1 MLDNIINDYKLIFNF
16 GKSVILF
23 MLKIELYCLEDVL
36 NDLFIFEIIIEMI
49 FKWLIIK
56 KNIIFQGLFGVGKIF
71 VVCCLVYL
79 LIGEKVL

>member
-56 KNIIFQGLFGVGKIF
+56 KNIIF
-71 VVCCLVYL
+71 
-79 LIGEKVL
+79 

>member
-36 NDLFIFEIIIEMI
+36 NDLFIFEIMIEMI

-56 KNIIFQGLFGVGKIF
+56 KNIIF
-71 VVCCLVYL
+71 
-79 LIGEKVL
+79 